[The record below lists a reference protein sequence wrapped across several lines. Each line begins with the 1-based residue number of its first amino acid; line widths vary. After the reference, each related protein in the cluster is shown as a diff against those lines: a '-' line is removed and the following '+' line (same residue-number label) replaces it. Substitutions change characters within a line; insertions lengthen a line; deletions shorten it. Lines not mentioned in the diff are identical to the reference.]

1 MSEQLRGKLSFLS
14 DSQSHFVAKGYLKQ
28 KTEGRTLQLQIP
40 DGQIQSVLLHEFIR
54 LVDVDDEQY
63 PLRCQLVGHQE
74 DVITLEILEILSPE
88 VRYHLRI
95 PVHNE
100 SFVYPLSGS
109 WKGRKAVQLL
119 DLSCGG
125 VAFCSTPG
133 LQQGEQ
139 LELVVPV
146 MEPPMILKAQ
156 VIRTQLF
163 QDGRVFYAAK
173 FVELCHDEEVMI
185 RRAVFGVQLMDER
198 ANRRR

>member
-1 MSEQLRGKLSFLS
+1 MAEQLGGKLYFLS
-14 DSQSHFVAKGYLKQ
+14 VSQSHFVAKGYLERKI
-28 KTEGRTLQLQIP
+28 EERTLQLQIP
-40 DGQIQSVLLHEFIR
+40 DGQIRSVLSHEFIR
-54 LVDVDDEQY
+54 LVDVDGEQH
-63 PLRCQLVGHQE
+63 PFRCQLVGHHE
-74 DVITLEILEILSPE
+74 DVITLEVLEILSPE
-88 VRYHLRI
+88 MRYHLRI

-100 SFVYPLSGS
+100 SFVYPISGN
-109 WKGRKAVQLL
+109 WKGRRAIQLL

-125 VAFCSTPG
+125 VAFYSTPG

-173 FVELCHDEEVMI
+173 FVDLCHDEEVMI
-185 RRAVFGVQLMDER
+185 RRAVFDVQLMDER